1 MFPSAIIDGLRAALT
16 AAVAAGDLPALD
28 LEPEIERPR
37 DPSHGN
43 WSTNV
48 ALAASKAAGKNPREV
63 AELLVVHLPEIPHL
77 EGVDI
82 AGPGFLNFRLAHTW
96 LEEVLRSAAG
106 GDDFARSGLGGGQRV
121 LVEYVSSNP
130 TGPLH
135 IGHARGGF
143 LGDALSNLLGRAGYD
158 VAREYYFNDAGGQMD
173 RYAAS
178 FLARYRGSAVPEDGY
193 HGDYIASWASE
204 LTAEQG
210 SDLDD
215 ATAAS
220 WGVDRAM
227 AHIRATLDG
236 AGIAMDAFVSE
247 QEIHDKGEVELSLEA
262 MRLAGHVF
270 EEGGATWFRAT
281 TFGDEKDRVL
291 VKSDGSYTY
300 VVPDIAYHWDK
311 FERGYETLINIWGA
325 DHHGY
330 IPRLKAGLAAAG
342 YNPDQLEIII
352 TQLVTLTRAG
362 EPMKM
367 STRAGEFVSLDEVLA
382 EVGVDAT
389 RYHLL
394 AFSPDSAMT
403 FDLDEVAR
411 QSMDNPVYYLQYAHA
426 RMCSLELFAAAEGAL
441 RGELA
446 AASLDLLTHEA
457 ETALLRH
464 IDRLTEEIEFAAL
477 RRAPHRLCTYGYEL
491 ASAFHKFYSDVRI
504 VGEHDGAQIPPEL
517 TSARLWLVEAAK
529 NSLVVVLGILG
540 ISAPQEM

>member
-1 MFPSAIIDGLRAALT
+1 MFPKAISTGLEAAL
-16 AAVAAGDLPALD
+16 AAAEVAGELPAI
-28 LEPEIERPR
+28 EVTVEVERPR

-43 WSTNV
+43 WSSNV

-63 AELLVVHLPEIPHL
+63 AELLVAHLPEIPHL

-82 AGPGFLNFRLAHTW
+82 AGPGFLNFRLTHSW
-96 LEEVLRSAAG
+96 LEEVLRDAAAAS
-106 GDDFARSGLGGGQRV
+106 DFARSSLGGGGRV

-143 LGDALSNLLGRAGYD
+143 LGDALSNLLDQAGYE

-173 RYAAS
+173 RFAAS
-178 FLARYRGSAVPEDGY
+178 FIARYRGTAVPEDGY
-193 HGDYIASWASE
+193 HGDYVAEWAAE
-204 LTAEQG
+204 LVSAQG

-215 ATAAS
+215 ASVAS

-227 AHIRATLDG
+227 AHIRATLDR
-236 AGIAMDAFVSE
+236 AGIDIDGFVSE
-247 QEIHDKGEVELSLEA
+247 QEIHDKGEVELSLDA
-262 MRLAGHVF
+262 MRKAGHVF
-270 EEGGATWFRAT
+270 EEEGATWFRAT

-291 VKSDGSYTY
+291 VKTDGSYTY

-311 FERGYETLINIWGA
+311 FERGYDTLINIWGA

-330 IPRLKAGLAAAG
+330 IPRLKAGVEAAG
-342 YNPDQLEIII
+342 YDPDRLEILI
-352 TQLVTLTRAG
+352 TQLVTLTRSG

-367 STRAGEFVSLDEVLA
+367 STRAGDFVSLDEVLA

-394 AFSPDSAMT
+394 AFSPDSAIT

-426 RMCSLELFAAAEGAL
+426 RMCSLERFAADAGAERGAL
-441 RGELA
+441 DE
-446 AASLDLLTHEA
+446 ASLDLLTHEA
-457 ETALLRH
+457 EESLLRT
-464 IDRLTEEIEFAAL
+464 IDRLSEEIELAAQ
-477 RRAPHRLCTYGYEL
+477 RRAPHRMCTYGYEL
-491 ASAFHKFYSDVRI
+491 ATAFHKFYSDVRI
-504 VGEHDGAQIPPEL
+504 VGEHEGEAIPPEL
-517 TSARLWLVEAAK
+517 TAARLWLVEAAK
-529 NSLVVVLGILG
+529 NALVAVLGILG
-540 ISAPQEM
+540 ISAPEEM

>member
-1 MFPSAIIDGLRAALT
+1 MFPTAITDGLQAALS
-16 AAVAAGDLPALD
+16 AAAELGELPELE

-43 WSTNV
+43 WSSNV
-48 ALAASKAAGKNPREV
+48 ALAASKAAGKKPREV
-63 AELLVVHLPEIPHL
+63 AELLVAHMPEIPHL

-82 AGPGFLNFRLAHTW
+82 AGPGFLNFRLSHTW
-96 LEEVLRSAAG
+96 LEEVLRNAAAS
-106 GDDFARSGLGGGQRV
+106 DDFARSGIGSGERV

-143 LGDALSNLLGRAGYD
+143 LGDALSNLLDRAGFT

-178 FLARYRGSAVPEDGY
+178 FLARYRGSPVPEDGY
-193 HGDYIASWASE
+193 HGAYVAEWAAE
-204 LTAEQG
+204 LAAEQG
-210 SDLDD
+210 TALDD
-215 ATAAS
+215 ATATS
-220 WGVDRAM
+220 WGIDRAM
-227 AHIRATLDG
+227 AHIRATLGG

-262 MRLAGHVF
+262 MRQAGHVF
-270 EEGGATWFRAT
+270 EEEGATWFRAT

-342 YNPDQLEIII
+342 YDPDRLEIII

-394 AFSPDSAMT
+394 AFSPDSAIT

-426 RMCSLELFAAAEGAL
+426 RMCSLERFAAAEGAQ

-446 AASLDLLTHEA
+446 AASLGLLTHEA

-464 IDRLTEEIEFAAL
+464 IDELTEEIEFAAL

-504 VGEHDGAQIPPEL
+504 VGEHEGATIPAEL
-517 TSARLWLVEAAK
+517 TAARLWLVEAAK
-529 NSLVVVLGILG
+529 NALVVVLGILG
-540 ISAPQEM
+540 ISAPQDM

>member
-1 MFPSAIIDGLRAALT
+1 MFPSTIIDGLRAALT

-48 ALAASKAAGKNPREV
+48 ALAASKAASKNPREV
-63 AELLVVHLPEIPHL
+63 ADLLVAHLPEIPHL
-77 EGVDI
+77 EGVDV

-106 GDDFARSGLGGGQRV
+106 SDDFARSGLGGGQRV

-193 HGDYIASWASE
+193 HGDYIANWAAE

-210 SDLDD
+210 PDLDD

-262 MRLAGHVF
+262 MRQAGHVF

-342 YNPDQLEIII
+342 YDPDRLEIII

-394 AFSPDSAMT
+394 AFSPDSAIT

-426 RMCSLELFAAAEGAL
+426 RMCSLERFAAAEGAQ